1 MFSLELKTL
10 IVFRV
15 IVVAKERSR
24 LVAERLI
31 PTGKPIPLARA
42 AIEIPLVM
50 AVVVTRLMSRTAV
63 IVPKRFIFFASF
75 SRASISSK
83 KYASISVIFAR

>member
-1 MFSLELKTL
+1 ML

-31 PTGKPIPLARA
+31 PTGKPIPLAMA
-42 AIEIPLVM
+42 AIEILPVI
-50 AVVVTRLMSRTAV
+50 AVVVIRLVS
-63 IVPKRFIFFASF
+63 S
-75 SRASISSK
+75 SDRAK
-83 KYASISVIFAR
+83 ALYLFC

>member
-1 MFSLELKTL
+1 ML

-24 LVAERLI
+24 LVADRPI
-31 PTGKPIPLARA
+31 PKGKPIPLAIA
-42 AIEIPLVM
+42 AIEIPSVM
-50 AVVVTRLMSRTAV
+50 AVVVIRLASRTAV
-63 IVPKRFIFFASF
+63 IVLKHFTFFASF

-83 KYASISVIFAR
+83 NYASISLIFARR